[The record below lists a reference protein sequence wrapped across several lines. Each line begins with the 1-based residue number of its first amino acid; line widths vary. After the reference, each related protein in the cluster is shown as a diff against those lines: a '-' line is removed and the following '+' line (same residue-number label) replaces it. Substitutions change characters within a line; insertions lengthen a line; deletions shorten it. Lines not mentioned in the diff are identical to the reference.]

1 MMHSTCSP
9 TTPPRDIRVGIQTIH
24 GQNGYTPGKRVWRA
38 KDFEGNAEPSLDE
51 LMDDDVIRRV
61 MARDGVHPDHVRS
74 LMNRMRD
81 RLR

>member
-9 TTPPRDIRVGIQTIH
+9 ATPPRDIRVGVQTI
-24 GQNGYTPGKRVWRA
+24 PGHAAFAATKRVWRA

-74 LMNRMRD
+74 LMNHMRD

>member
-9 TTPPRDIRVGIQTIH
+9 TMPPRDLRAGVRSCH
-24 GQNGYTPGKRVWRA
+24 GQNTFAAGKRVWRA

-51 LMDDDVIRRV
+51 LMDDDVVRRV